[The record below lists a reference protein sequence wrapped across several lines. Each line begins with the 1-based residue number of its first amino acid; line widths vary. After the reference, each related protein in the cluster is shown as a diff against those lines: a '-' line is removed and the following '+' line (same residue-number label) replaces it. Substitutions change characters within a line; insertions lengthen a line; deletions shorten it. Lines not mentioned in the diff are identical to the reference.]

1 MFRSEKKSLFRFL
14 SIYLLSTFT
23 LFAIGASIF
32 YTLEKHHL
40 IDRQRQMMT
49 QEVEHLQ
56 HQLIALHKS
65 FDKRLTLYI
74 DPAYAI
80 TLLDIDKQPITG
92 DSALLKQLDF
102 AKEYQTVGSQLIYLK
117 SVEPYYLGTVYIVLQ
132 TPVDRAGIAQLQRTI
147 LLFMLAAGIFFLL
160 LGLFLGRLFIA
171 PMREAIETMNRFIQ
185 DTTHEL
191 NTPVSTILTNLELI
205 QTMRKCDAKEE
216 MQRIEIASKTLSRIY
231 DDLTYLKLNHAYHR
245 DIRPL
250 DLSRL
255 LRERIAYFA
264 TAIEAKK
271 LKLKKEI
278 AEDVVLEM
286 DHDDALRLI
295 DNLLSNAIKY
305 NRTGGKLHIKL
316 DVTQLVVADSG
327 VGMDAQTLQYVHER
341 FRRANG
347 SEGGFGIG
355 LDIVH
360 QVIKAY
366 GFAITFNSQPNE
378 GTEVTVQWEK

>member
-40 IDRQRQMMT
+40 IDRQRQMMA
-49 QEVEHLQ
+49 QEGEHIQ

-65 FDKRLTLYI
+65 FAKKLPIYI

>member
-1 MFRSEKKSLFRFL
+1 MFRSEKKSLYRFL
-14 SIYLLSTFT
+14 SIYLLSTFI

-40 IDRQRQMMT
+40 IDKQRQMMT
-49 QEVEHLQ
+49 QEAEHLQ

-65 FDKRLTLYI
+65 FAKRLPIYI
-74 DPAYAI
+74 DPAYTL
-80 TLLDIDKQPITG
+80 TLLDIDKSPIAGAST
-92 DSALLKQLDF
+92 LLKQIDF
-102 AKEYQTVGSQLIYLK
+102 TKEYQTVNSQLVYLK
-117 SVEPYYLGTVYIVLQ
+117 SIEPYYLGTAYIVLH
-132 TPVDRAGIAQLQRTI
+132 TPINQVGITDLQRTI
-147 LLFMLAAGIFFLL
+147 LFFMLAAGLFFLL

-205 QTMRKCDAKEE
+205 QTMRKCNAKEE
-216 MQRIEIASKTLSRIY
+216 MRRIEIASKTLSRIY
-231 DDLTYLKLNHAYHR
+231 DDLTYLKLNHTYHR
-245 DIRPL
+245 NIRPL

-255 LRERIAYFA
+255 LKERIAYFA

-271 LKLKKEI
+271 LQLDEEI

-305 NRTGGKLHIKL
+305 NRTGGKLRIEL
-316 DVTQLVVADSG
+316 DPARLVVADSG

-341 FRRANG
+341 FRRANS

-366 GFAITFNSQPNE
+366 GFAITFNSEPNK
-378 GTEVTVQWEK
+378 GTEVTVRWEK

>member
-1 MFRSEKKSLFRFL
+1 MFHSEKKSLIRFL
-14 SIYLLSTFT
+14 SIYLLSTFI

-49 QEVEHLQ
+49 QEAEHLQ

-65 FDKRLTLYI
+65 FADKLPLYI
-74 DPAYAI
+74 DPAYTL
-80 TLLDIDKQPITG
+80 TLLDINREPIAGGST
-92 DSALLKQLDF
+92 LLKQIDF
-102 AKEYQTVGSQLIYLK
+102 AKEYQPIENTLVYLK
-117 SVEPYYLGTVYIVLQ
+117 PVEPYYLGAAYIMLQ
-132 TPVDRAGIAQLQRTI
+132 TPIDQVGLAQLKRTI

-255 LRERIAYFA
+255 LKERIAYFA

-271 LKLKKEI
+271 LQLEKKV
-278 AEDVVLEM
+278 AKDVVLEM

-305 NRTGGKLHIKL
+305 NRTGGKLRIEL
-316 DVTQLVVADSG
+316 DPERLVVADSG

-341 FRRANG
+341 FRRANS

-366 GFAITFNSQPNE
+366 GFTIAFNSEPDE
-378 GTEVTVQWEK
+378 GTEVTVRWEK

>member
-14 SIYLLSTFT
+14 SIYLLSTFI

-40 IDRQRQMMT
+40 IDKQRQMMT
-49 QEVEHLQ
+49 QEAEHLQ

-65 FDKRLTLYI
+65 FAKKLPIYI
-74 DPAYAI
+74 DPAYTL

-92 DSALLKQLDF
+92 SSTLLKLIDF
-102 AKEYQTVGSQLIYLK
+102 TREYQSIGSELVYLK
-117 SVEPYYLGTVYIVLQ
+117 FVEPYYLGTAYIVLQ
-132 TPVDRAGIAQLQRTI
+132 TPLDQAGLSQVKRTI
-147 LLFMLAAGIFFLL
+147 ILFMLAAGLFFLL

-205 QTMRKCDAKEE
+205 QTMQKCDAKEE

-250 DLSRL
+250 DLSSL
-255 LRERIAYFA
+255 LKERIAYFA

-271 LKLKKEI
+271 LQLE
-278 AEDVVLEM
+278 EHVEEGVVLEM

-295 DNLLSNAIKY
+295 DNLLSNAVKY
-305 NRTGGKLHIKL
+305 NRTGGKLRIEL
-316 DVTQLVVADSG
+316 GATRLVIEDSG
-327 VGMDAQTLQYVHER
+327 IGMDTQTLQYIHER
-341 FRRANG
+341 FRRANS

-366 GFAITFNSQPNE
+366 GFEITFNSQPHK
-378 GTEVTVQWEK
+378 GTEVTVQWKK